1 MNNWNEV
8 EGKILEVNKD
18 LLVDKL
24 VWLGANEIA
33 KTLVISEFFE
43 TNETINKWNNYSNKI
58 IDWLESNNLLNWTN
72 LKLRLR
78 SIDGK
83 VEITHKWVSESK
95 ELQDRIELNLLVDD
109 FENAKWALAELG
121 FKLIIR
127 NEKQRIS
134 YELWD
139 IRFDFDKYNDIPW
152 LVEVESNSKEKVI
165 QWAIILGYWEK
176 DLKNLSITQ
185 LYKYYWK

>member
-1 MNNWNEV
+1 MNNGNEV

-24 VWLGANEIA
+24 VGLGANEIA

-43 TNETINKWNNYSNKI
+43 TNETINKGNNYSNKI
-58 IDWLESNNLLNWTN
+58 IDWLESNNLLNGTN

-83 VEITHKWVSESK
+83 VEITHKGVSESK

-109 FENAKWALAELG
+109 FENAKGALAELG

-134 YELWD
+134 YELGD

-165 QWAIILGYWEK
+165 QGAIILGYGEK

-185 LYKYYWK
+185 LYKYYGK